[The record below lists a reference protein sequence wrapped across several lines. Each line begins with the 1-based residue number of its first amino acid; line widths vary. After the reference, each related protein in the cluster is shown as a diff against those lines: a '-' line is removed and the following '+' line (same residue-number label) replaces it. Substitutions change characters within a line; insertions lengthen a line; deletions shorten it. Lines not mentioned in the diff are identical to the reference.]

1 MRMCVTLRHMK
12 QSSTNAR
19 MTTKQVARDLDL
31 SVSQVARYA
40 AQLDVEKL
48 PGRTGHYLFT
58 QEDVDRIREL
68 RGEIEA
74 AAS

>member
-1 MRMCVTLRHMK
+1 
-12 QSSTNAR
+12 

-40 AQLDVEKL
+40 ARLDVEKL